1 MRRLR
6 HGRQSDRSK
15 NRRPN
20 GQAATRLPKV
30 FTKSHF
36 FLLQLTAGTGKLTAR
51 RPMFYR

>member
-6 HGRQSDRSK
+6 HGRQSDRRK
-15 NRRPN
+15 NRCTN

-30 FTKSHF
+30 FTKSHL
-36 FLLQLTAGTGKLTAR
+36 FLLQLTSGTDKLTTK